1 MSDETPTNEE
11 VVLRRHLLRLGAAME
26 AAPSDGRRTVIAL
39 DDGGRRRKR
48 PTRLIGVGAGVAAAA
63 ALLVG
68 LLVVRSADH
77 RPAGTT
83 RTSDVMTTPTA
94 TTAPSTPHT
103 VSMADLLGYL
113 MPATSADYNSG
124 ADMALGNFL
133 MKAGAHEDAACL
145 RSKGWSDSVA
155 DYFAHRS
162 DRSRVPVPMNNSQ
175 FPDIAG
181 SRPARSRPTAGPP
194 LGRVRW
200 TPRSPRIGRRRP
212 SPTCA
217 ACENRRAARPDLI
230 DAVFD
235 QLTGVVD
242 SEQHPYGLTQA

>member
-175 FPDIAG
+175 FPDIAWLETG
-181 SRPARSRPTAGPP
+181 TFQTDSWASSRTGAMDAAIPKDRQAAAFADLRAPARIGEPP
-194 LGRVRW
+194 GR
-200 TPRSPRIGRRRP
+200 T
-212 SPTCA
+212 
-217 ACENRRAARPDLI
+217 
-230 DAVFD
+230 
-235 QLTGVVD
+235 
-242 SEQHPYGLTQA
+242 